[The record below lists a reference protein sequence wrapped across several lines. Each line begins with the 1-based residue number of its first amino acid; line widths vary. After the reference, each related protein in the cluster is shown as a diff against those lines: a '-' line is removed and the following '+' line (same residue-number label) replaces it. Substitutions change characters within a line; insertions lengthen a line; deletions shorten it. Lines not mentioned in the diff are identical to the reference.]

1 MAIRHEIENFYT
13 GLSKNVKLK
22 IRKKAEANAIQQAIR
37 HGKRADEYEK
47 QEWRRIL
54 KEEENAIIKNI
65 WKKGGMGLL
74 SFTLF
79 PWLWL

>member
-1 MAIRHEIENFYT
+1 MRQEIENFYK
-13 GLSKNVKLK
+13 GLSNKVRLK
-22 IRKKAEANAIQQAIR
+22 IRKKAETNAIQQAIR
-37 HGKRADEYEK
+37 YGKCANEYEK
-47 QEWRRIL
+47 EEWRRIL
-54 KEEENAIIKNI
+54 REEEATIIKNI